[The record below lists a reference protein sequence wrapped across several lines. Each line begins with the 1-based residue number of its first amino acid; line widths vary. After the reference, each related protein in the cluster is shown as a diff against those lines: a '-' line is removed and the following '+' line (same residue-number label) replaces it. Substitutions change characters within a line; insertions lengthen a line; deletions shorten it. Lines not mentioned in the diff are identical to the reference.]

1 MAQGL
6 RQTGGAEEFTTLP
19 PIELMS
25 TSMAH
30 GHCGAVLANP
40 LGFQRSKRLRC
51 GPELALA
58 PFARLTL
65 DGHQLETVLSRGMP
79 DLGVSFVGFGGQ
91 QIAVDVRPL
100 ARRSGEALDRPSR
113 LRRRKWRPYI
123 AISSYSAWSGSES
136 RLPDDGQTGMPISPT
151 GLRLRA
157 RLNTRPPSSKPE
169 CLSLGERPAG
179 VVDRHGRAQLPGGGR
194 LRNTS
199 AELWLGGAK
208 AERRGIFSAQVPR
221 VRAEMQ

>member
-30 GHCGAVLANP
+30 GHCSAVLANP

-65 DGHQLETVLSRGMP
+65 DGHQLETVPGRFLAFQFVNEQLVQRPCAACSVAQPERPMP
-79 DLGVSFVGFGGQ
+79 LQ
-91 QIAVDVRPL
+91 PPQ
-100 ARRSGEALDRPSR
+100 R
-113 LRRRKWRPYI
+113 L
-123 AISSYSAWSGSES
+123 
-136 RLPDDGQTGMPISPT
+136 
-151 GLRLRA
+151 LRL
-157 RLNTRPPSSKPE
+157 
-169 CLSLGERPAG
+169 
-179 VVDRHGRAQLPGGGR
+179 V
-194 LRNTS
+194 
-199 AELWLGGAK
+199 
-208 AERRGIFSAQVPR
+208 
-221 VRAEMQ
+221 